1 MQTTPTD
8 HEGTSDM
15 TAAEVQIRML
25 VAWTMTRVRAL
36 QDEDS
41 ERGDGILVWVVM
53 TAILVAA
60 AITIVAIIVT
70 KATNKAN
77 DTNTQ

>member
-1 MQTTPTD
+1 
-8 HEGTSDM
+8 M
-15 TAAEVQIRML
+15 TLIETQIRL
-25 VAWTMTRVRAL
+25 LAAWTHTRVQAL
-36 QDEDS
+36 HDEDS
-41 ERGDGILVWVVM
+41 ERGDGILIWVIM
-53 TAILVAA
+53 TAILAAA